1 MKATQGGVGRSW
13 ALDCVVMEN
22 LNYREKQDMQRWEQA
37 FQASGMGSAK
47 SVGWGR
53 TWSVPETHRHDGRA
67 RQKMQEPGLRAT
79 QAMGRSVNLFPS
91 VMRSHLRV

>member
-1 MKATQGGVGRSW
+1 MVNALKKIKQGCVKATQGGVGRSW

-53 TWSVPETHRHDGRA
+53 TWSVPETHRHDGCFDQRG
-67 RQKMQEPGLRAT
+67 PGKRRKSL
-79 QAMGRSVNLFPS
+79 V
-91 VMRSHLRV
+91 